1 MPRMRS
7 WTPMIESFSM
17 PKSISVIIPAFN
29 VAGCIST
36 AIHSALSQSLAPVEI
51 IVVDDAST
59 DDTAAVVADIARDHP
74 SVRLIQMPL
83 NRGAATARNMGL
95 ESCSSEWVAILD
107 SDDRYLPQ
115 RLEYL
120 VAAAEEAQLD
130 LAADN
135 FYNYDVV
142 ANKIVGI
149 AIPPE
154 TIGACLTLDRYSFVR
169 NCMTN
174 MAGAVDLGL
183 LKPILRRSFVEAAR
197 LRYPEDI
204 RHGEDFIFYLTALV
218 HRAKFAVF
226 PEAHYV
232 YTQRLGSVS
241 GKHSSLTRTK
251 VDLSEVE
258 AESRR
263 IAASQLVDNDPQL
276 AQLLNLRG
284 DRMRAAKK
292 FFAFR
297 TAVTEGQ
304 WIQAACRVFADNEVR
319 RCASQALEYKFK
331 KRWRNLLHPG
341 R

>member
-1 MPRMRS
+1 MMS
-7 WTPMIESFSM
+7 
-17 PKSISVIIPAFN
+17 KSVSVIIPAFN
-29 VAGCIST
+29 VASCIST
-36 AIHSALSQSLAPVEI
+36 AIHSALSQSLAPLEI

-59 DDTAAVVADIARDHP
+59 DDTASIVADIARDHRT
-74 SVRLIQMPL
+74 VRLIQMPL
-83 NRGAATARNMGL
+83 NRGAAAARNVGL
-95 ESCSSEWVAILD
+95 ENCSSDWIAILD

-115 RLEYL
+115 RLAYL
-120 VAAAEEAQLD
+120 VAAAEEAGLD

-135 FYNYDVV
+135 FYNYD
-142 ANKIVGI
+142 AFADQIVGV
-149 AIPPE
+149 AVPPE
-154 TIGACLTLDRYSFVR
+154 MIGTCLPLDRYDFVR

-183 LKPILRRSFVEAAR
+183 LKPILRRSFVEQLG
-197 LRYPEDI
+197 LRYREDI

-218 HRAKFAVF
+218 HRAKLAVF

-241 GKHSSLTRTK
+241 GKHSALTRTR

-258 AESRR
+258 TASRK
-263 IAASQLVDNDPQL
+263 IAVSQLTDNDPQL
-276 AQLLNLRG
+276 AHLLNLRA

-297 TAVTEGQ
+297 TAVTEGH
-304 WIQAACRVFADNEVR
+304 WIQAAHHAFADKEVR
-319 RCASQALEYKFK
+319 SCASQALEHKFK
-331 KRWRNLLHPG
+331 KRWRSFLDAS

>member
-1 MPRMRS
+1 MMS
-7 WTPMIESFSM
+7 
-17 PKSISVIIPAFN
+17 KSVSVIIPAFN
-29 VAGCIST
+29 VASCIST
-36 AIHSALSQSLAPVEI
+36 AIHSALAQSLAPLEI

-59 DDTAAVVADIARDHP
+59 DDTASIIADIARDHKT
-74 SVRLIQMPL
+74 VRLIQMPL
-83 NRGAATARNMGL
+83 NRGAAAARNVGL
-95 ESCSSEWVAILD
+95 ENCSSDWIAILD

-120 VAAAEEAQLD
+120 VAEAEEAGLD

-135 FYNYDVV
+135 FYNYD
-142 ANKIVGI
+142 AFADQIVGV

-154 TIGACLTLDRYSFVR
+154 LIGTCLPLDRYDFVR

-183 LKPILRRSFVEAAR
+183 LKPILRRSFVEQQG
-197 LRYPEDI
+197 LRYCADI

-226 PEAHYV
+226 PGTHYV

-241 GKHSSLTRTK
+241 GKHSALTRTR

-258 AESRR
+258 TVCRK
-263 IAASQLVDNDPQL
+263 IATSQLTDNDPQL
-276 AQLLNLRG
+276 ANLLNLRA

-297 TAVTEGQ
+297 TAVTEGH
-304 WIQAACRVFADNEVR
+304 WIQAARRALADKEVR
-319 RCASQALEYKFK
+319 SCASQALEHKFK
-331 KRWRNLLHPG
+331 KRWRSLLDAS

>member
-1 MPRMRS
+1 
-7 WTPMIESFSM
+7 MIEPFSM
-17 PKSISVIIPAFN
+17 PKSISVIIPAYN
-29 VAGCIST
+29 VAGCVST
-36 AIHSALSQSLAPVEI
+36 AIHSALSQSLAPAEI
-51 IVVDDAST
+51 VVVDDAST

-95 ESCSSEWVAILD
+95 ESCCSEWIAILD
-107 SDDRYLPQ
+107 SDDRYLPH

-120 VAAAEEAQLD
+120 VAKAEEAQLD

-142 ANKIVGI
+142 ADKIVGI

-154 TIGACLTLDRYSFVR
+154 VIGSCLTLDRYSFVR

-218 HRAKFAVF
+218 RRAKFAVF

-258 AESRR
+258 AESRKV
-263 IAASQLVDNDPQL
+263 AASQLVDDDPEL
-276 AQLLNLRG
+276 AELLNLRA

-297 TAVTEGQ
+297 SAVTDGH
-304 WIQAACRVFADNEVR
+304 WIQAAGRIFADEEVR
-319 RCASQALEYKFK
+319 TCASQALEYKLK

>member
-1 MPRMRS
+1 MS
-7 WTPMIESFSM
+7 
-17 PKSISVIIPAFN
+17 KSISVIIPAFN
-29 VAGCIST
+29 VASCIST

-59 DDTAAVVADIARDHP
+59 DDTAAIVADIARDHP
-74 SVRLIQMPL
+74 SVRLIQMSF
-83 NRGAATARNMGL
+83 NRGAATARNLGL
-95 ESCSSEWVAILD
+95 ESCSSEWIAILD
-107 SDDRYLPQ
+107 SDDRYLPH

-120 VAAAEEAQLD
+120 VTAAEEAQLD

-135 FYNYDVV
+135 FYNYDIV
-142 ANKIVGI
+142 AGQIIGI

-154 TIGACLTLDRYSFVR
+154 IIGPSLTLDRYSFVR

-218 HRAKFAVF
+218 HHAKFSVF

-241 GKHSSLTRTK
+241 GKHSSLTRTR
-251 VDLSEVE
+251 VDLSEIE
-258 AESRR
+258 AECRKL
-263 IAASQLVDNDPQL
+263 AASHLVDNDPQL
-276 AQLLNLRG
+276 AQLLNLRA

-297 TAVTEGQ
+297 TDVTEGH
-304 WIQAACRVFADNEVR
+304 WVKAARRIFADE
-319 RCASQALEYKFK
+319 
-331 KRWRNLLHPG
+331 
-341 R
+341 

>member
-1 MPRMRS
+1 MMS
-7 WTPMIESFSM
+7 
-17 PKSISVIIPAFN
+17 KSVSVIIPAFN
-29 VAGCIST
+29 VASCIST
-36 AIHSALSQSLAPVEI
+36 AIHSALSQSLAPLEI

-59 DDTAAVVADIARDHP
+59 DDTASIVAEIARDHH
-74 SVRLIQMPL
+74 SVRLIQLPL
-83 NRGAATARNMGL
+83 NQGAAAARNAGL
-95 ESCSSEWVAILD
+95 ENCSSDWIAILD

-120 VAAAEEAQLD
+120 VTAAEEAQLD

-135 FYNYDVV
+135 FYHYD
-142 ANKIVGI
+142 AFADKIVGV

-154 TIGACLTLDRYSFVR
+154 MIGSCLPLDRYEFVR

-183 LKPILRRSFVEAAR
+183 LKPILRRSFVEQHG
-197 LRYPEDI
+197 LRYREDI

-218 HRAKFAVF
+218 HRARFAVF

-232 YTQRLGSVS
+232 YTQRLGSLS
-241 GKHSSLTRTK
+241 RKHSTLTRTR
-251 VDLSEVE
+251 VNLSEIETV
-258 AESRR
+258 SRN
-263 IAASQLVDNDPQL
+263 IAASPLTDNDPQL
-276 AQLLNLRG
+276 ALLLNLRA

-297 TAVTEGQ
+297 TAMSEGH
-304 WIQAACRVFADNEVR
+304 WMEAAQRAFADKEVR
-319 RCASQALEYKFK
+319 SCASQALEHKFR
-331 KRWRNLLHPG
+331 KRWRSLLNAS

>member
-1 MPRMRS
+1 M
-7 WTPMIESFSM
+7 M
-17 PKSISVIIPAFN
+17 PKSVAVIIPAFN
-29 VAGCIST
+29 VASCIST
-36 AIHSALSQSLAPVEI
+36 AIHSALEQSLAPHEI

-59 DDTAAVVADIARDHP
+59 DETASIVADIAKDHKT
-74 SVRLIQMPL
+74 VRLIQMPL
-83 NRGAATARNMGL
+83 NRGAAAARNVGL
-95 ESCSSEWVAILD
+95 DHCSSDWIAILD

-142 ANKIVGI
+142 ANKIVGV

-154 TIGACLTLDRYSFVR
+154 MFGTLRLDRYDFVR

-183 LKPILRRSFVEAAR
+183 LKPIMRRSFVEQFS
-197 LRYPEDI
+197 LRYRGDI

-218 HRAKFAVF
+218 HRANFAVF
-226 PEAHYV
+226 PEPYYV

-241 GKHSSLTRTK
+241 GKHSALTRTR
-251 VDLSEVE
+251 VDLSEIE
-258 AESRR
+258 TESRR
-263 IAASQLVDNDPQL
+263 IAASPLTDNDPHL
-276 AQLLNLRG
+276 AELLNLRA

-297 TAVTEGQ
+297 TAVTDGH
-304 WIQAACRVFADNEVR
+304 WIQAARHAIADREVR
-319 RCASQALEYKFK
+319 SCASEAFQYKFK
-331 KRWRNLLHPG
+331 KRWHSLLNPSH
-341 R
+341 